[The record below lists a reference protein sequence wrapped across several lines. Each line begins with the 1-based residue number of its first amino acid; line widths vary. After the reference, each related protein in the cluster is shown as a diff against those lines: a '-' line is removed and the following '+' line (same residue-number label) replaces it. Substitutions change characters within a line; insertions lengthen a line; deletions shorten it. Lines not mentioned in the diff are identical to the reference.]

1 MKNPIFGNILLVG
14 ALAATAV
21 LPLNKDDFETTITQ
35 TMPADKVQ
43 LNMQAFE
50 MGGKMIVW

>member
-50 MGGKMIVW
+50 MGSEMIN